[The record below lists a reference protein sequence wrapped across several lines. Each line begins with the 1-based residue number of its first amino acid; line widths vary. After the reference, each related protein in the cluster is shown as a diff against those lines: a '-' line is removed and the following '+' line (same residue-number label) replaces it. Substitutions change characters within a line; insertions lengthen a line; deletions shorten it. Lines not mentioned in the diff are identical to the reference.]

1 MEQAE
6 IIAYAERCFGGEPAS
21 CTYACPFKL
30 DIRTF
35 LERVS
40 RGKWKQAYKAFRNAT
55 VFPGIAAELCSAPC
69 RGRCQRET
77 LGDEPLN
84 LSAIENAVI
93 RFAPD
98 KRGEQY
104 VLPAKKGSVAVIG
117 AGIAG
122 LAAAL
127 GLAQKKF
134 TVTVF
139 ERTGEWGGKL
149 RAHENFSRF
158 EEDIN
163 NQFAFDKPE
172 FRFNSEIKSLEDL
185 NEFDAIFVATGENGT
200 DFDLAG
206 TFDEKLRNSENPRVF
221 FGGGIVGEDAIHALA
236 NAAVNARML
245 EVFLQTGTASATYG
259 AYDKRDC
266 GHYVDH
272 SGAEKKPLVVAA
284 SDAGYSEAEAKAEAA
299 RCMQCD
305 CRKCLAN
312 CEMLEKFKKLPKK
325 IASEVYTDIGAA
337 PPYST
342 HMITRETYS
351 CLDCG
356 YCASV
361 CPEGVNVGEI
371 LHLSR
376 VQRAEDGVA
385 PAALHDFWLREMA
398 HAVNDAG
405 YVYAEN
411 GKCEYL
417 FFPGCQLGAMEPEH
431 VIRAYEFLEKNYN
444 SGIFLGCCGA
454 PAYWAGRMDLFNEN
468 ISNIRKI
475 WGNYGKPTLVV
486 ACATCERMFKETLPE
501 IQVISIYELM
511 EKLRFPQLSI
521 IKYNLSIVFD
531 PCSAREDSAMKGAVR
546 SLAANAGIALEELEN
561 PGKCCGNGGHIRAA
575 NRKLFEQMSQ
585 NRVEESPLPY
595 IVYCANC
602 RDVFDERGKECAHIL
617 DILFGLTPGKAPLI
631 GEKRRNRM
639 EVKLKMQEK
648 SEKVAGNISQNSIEL
663 LIEPELAEEIDR
675 KLIGEDEMR
684 EAIEKAE
691 NNGVKFID
699 SDNVIQCSLVKG
711 SLTYWV
717 RYKSLE
723 NGKFEI
729 KNAYYHRMRI
739 ARED

>member
-1 MEQAE
+1 MQQAE

-21 CTYACPFKL
+21 CTYACPFRL

-40 RGKWKQAYKAFRNAT
+40 RGKWKQAYKTFRNAT
-55 VFPGIAAELCSAPC
+55 VFPGVAAALCSAPC
-69 RGRCQRET
+69 RGRCQREA

-104 VLPAKKGSVAVIG
+104 VLPAKKGSVAVVG
-117 AGIAG
+117 AG
-122 LAAAL
+122 LAGLAVAL
-127 GLAQKKF
+127 GLAQKKYS
-134 TVTVF
+134 VTVF
-139 ERTGEWGGKL
+139 EKENEWGGKL
-149 RAHENFSRF
+149 RANEKFSYF

-172 FRFNSEIKSLEDL
+172 FRFNTEIKSLENL
-185 NEFDAIFVATGENGT
+185 EEFDAVFVASGKNGL
-200 DFDLAG
+200 DFGLSR
-206 TFDEKLRNSENPRVF
+206 TFDKKLRNSENPRIF
-221 FGGGIVGEDAIHALA
+221 FGGGIVGEDAIHSLA
-236 NAAVNARML
+236 SAPDSARML
-245 EVFLQTGTASATYG
+245 EVFLQTGKASATYG
-259 AYDKRDC
+259 SYDKRDC
-266 GHYVDH
+266 GHYVEH
-272 SGAEKKPLVVAA
+272 FGVEKKPLVLPA
-284 SDAGYSEAEAKAEAA
+284 SGGEYSEAEAKAEAA

-356 YCASV
+356 YCGAV

-385 PAALHDFWLREMA
+385 PAALHDFWLREMT
-398 HAVNDAG
+398 HAATDAG
-405 YVYAEN
+405 YVYAKN
-411 GKCEYL
+411 DKCEYL

-431 VIRAYEFLEKNYN
+431 VIKSYEFLENNYN
-444 SGIFLGCCGA
+444 CGIFLGCCGA
-454 PAYWAGRMDLFNEN
+454 PAYWAGRMDLFGEN
-468 ISNIRKI
+468 ISNIRDI
-475 WGNYGKPTLVV
+475 WGKSGKPALVI

-511 EKLRFPQLSI
+511 EKSKIQQLSI
-521 IKYNLSIVFD
+521 INYPLSIVFD
-531 PCSAREDSAMKGAVR
+531 PCSAREDSAMKTAVR
-546 SLAANAGIALEELEN
+546 SLAASSGIALEELEN

-575 NRKLFEQMSQ
+575 NRKLFEEMSK
-585 NRVEESPLPY
+585 NRAEESPLPY

-602 RDVFDERGKECAHIL
+602 RDVFDERGKECLHIL
-617 DILFGLTPGKAPLI
+617 DILFGLKPGIAPLI

-648 SEKVAGNISQNSIEL
+648 LEGFSKENPQNSIEL
-663 LIEPELAEEIDR
+663 VIEAVLAEEIDR

-691 NNGVKFID
+691 KSGVKFID
-699 SDNVIQCSLVKG
+699 SENIIQCSLVKG

-717 RYKSLE
+717 RYKSLG

-739 ARED
+739 AKED